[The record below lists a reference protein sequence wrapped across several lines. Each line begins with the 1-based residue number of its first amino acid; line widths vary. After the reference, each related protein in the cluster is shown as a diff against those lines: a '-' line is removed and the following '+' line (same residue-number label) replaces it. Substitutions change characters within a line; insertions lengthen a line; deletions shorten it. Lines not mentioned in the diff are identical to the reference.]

1 MQRVGKIPEMYELS
15 FHMTRS
21 RKNRS
26 FSQNK
31 YARKMTSMCPKIN
44 VFRRILLDFY
54 RKIAGHF
61 PGTKTRIKSEHPE
74 NCLQI

>member
-1 MQRVGKIPEMYELS
+1 MLIKSTTTLTECELKYLV
-15 FHMTRS
+15 HC
-21 RKNRS
+21 
-26 FSQNK
+26 QNK